1 MATRGSYGGGV
12 EFGGLGGL
20 PGRPPRDL
28 IAILAVIFVT
38 FAMQFFESTAIVPA
52 LLHLS
57 PAVWRLG
64 FVWQLATYAFSGVG
78 RPSLWIVLELLIVYW
93 FGADVR
99 SRLGRKGFWALLART
114 VPGAALLAVATE
126 LIAGYLAGASPTPFP
141 FQLMQGQRV
150 LLAILVA
157 AFATL
162 YRDATILA
170 FFVLPVRARWFLWL
184 ELVIAFIA
192 YLGTKDIAGLVGIFG
207 ATGITVWTLSRPR
220 SGGTM
225 RRRWLRWRRA
235 RLERRVDRLARRR
248 GLHIVDH
255 DDAPKGPTIN

>member
-1 MATRGSYGGGV
+1 MATRGSYGGRV
-12 EFGGLGGL
+12 EFGGFGGL

-28 IAILAVIFVT
+28 VAILAVIFVT

-52 LLHLS
+52 LLRLS

-78 RPSLWIVLELLIVYW
+78 GPSLWIVLELLIVYW

-99 SRLGRKGFWALLART
+99 SRLGRRRFWTLLARA
-114 VPGAALLAVATE
+114 VPGAGLVACGTE
-126 LIAGYLAGASPTPFP
+126 LIAQALTGHGVTPFP

-170 FFVLPVRARWFLWL
+170 FFVLPVRAQWFLWL

-192 YLGTKDIAGLVGIFG
+192 FLGTKDIAGLMGIFG

-220 SGGTM
+220 SGGTL
-225 RRRWLRWRRA
+225 RKRWLRWRRA
-235 RLERRVDRLARRR
+235 SLERKVDRLARRR
-248 GLHIVDH
+248 GLRIVDN
-255 DDAPKGPTIN
+255 DDAPRGPTIN